1 MRATV
6 RVFGNVQAVGYR
18 ALVKFIARSLGVRG
32 LVRNLDDGSVEV
44 FAEAPEDIMDR
55 FVKMIDVKGRAED
68 VLSLHV
74 ERVEVSREGE
84 TGYSGPWRSYGAFE
98 IDYGEERPRP
108 IERDIAESLEWS
120 GLYFTKL
127 VTEFSDLRREFR
139 DYRDE
144 FRDYRNEFREFK
156 NESISLANETLEEVK
171 ELRRDLKTILDE
183 RLARLERD
191 ISEIKAKLGLL

>member
-108 IERDIAESLEWS
+108 IERDMAESLEWS

>member
-1 MRATV
+1 LRATV

-98 IDYGEERPRP
+98 IDYGEEGPRP

-120 GLYFTKL
+120 KLYFTKL

-139 DYRDE
+139 DYRNE